1 MNSETNS
8 QGAGTSP
15 RLRVQNVPIKIT
27 NHGTTADNLR
37 VAGSFGRP
45 DQQWTDWPGA
55 AVQDRTLLQTLVD
68 LGQAI
73 LPRAIVGRHEPHS
86 SGASAVLRSPRP
98 RTECHACH
106 SRPCRTR
113 ALPRGGGAREPAP
126 SASGPDREAAQYSR
140 EEPCPSAQDWRRT
153 ATQAP
158 VRRAREA
165 TCAVAPA
172 ATTIP
177 ATTAAAAA
185 RCLGLDAS
193 EHTAHADEYDSAHA
207 WWTAQPA
214 TRADQRYHSH
224 PPLQRRQGL
233 VRRVWRGTS
242 TRARAVAADV
252 GSLPSIIA
260 APRDALAKVCGARGA
275 PDPQV
280 PGSG

>member
-15 RLRVQNVPIKIT
+15 RVRVQNVPNEIT

-55 AVQDRTLLQTLVD
+55 AVQDRTLLQTLMD

-113 ALPRGGGAREPAP
+113 ALPRGGGAREAAAIGDEAIGALPCRFRRYDELEYSLLAHRRP
-126 SASGPDREAAQYSR
+126 PTRSDEKSRAGRSASARISR
-140 EEPCPSAQDWRRT
+140 MP
-153 ATQAP
+153 
-158 VRRAREA
+158 
-165 TCAVAPA
+165 AV
-172 ATTIP
+172 
-177 ATTAAAAA
+177 
-185 RCLGLDAS
+185 
-193 EHTAHADEYDSAHA
+193 
-207 WWTAQPA
+207 
-214 TRADQRYHSH
+214 
-224 PPLQRRQGL
+224 
-233 VRRVWRGTS
+233 
-242 TRARAVAADV
+242 
-252 GSLPSIIA
+252 IA
-260 APRDALAKVCGARGA
+260 ASAILKVQNRRS
-275 PDPQV
+275 PTPI
-280 PGSG
+280 SMKSST